1 MSRFLQLHFL
11 TVYPPSNPNRD
22 DQGRPKS
29 ASFGG
34 APRLRLSSQSIKRA
48 VRQSDVMRKGL
59 DGHIG
64 ERTRRLGEHVR
75 MHLLSKGADAKQ
87 ASEIATKIA
96 QMVSKLDTSKAPEV
110 VNTTLVFFSPKELEK
125 ARSIAELALRGEK
138 IPAGKELAQ
147 AIMQTA
153 DGAVDVA
160 MFGRMLAGEKGISAD
175 YIGAYEREAAV
186 QVSHALT
193 THRALVEDDFYTA
206 VDDLNE
212 KEDLGAGF
220 VGDAG
225 FGSGVYYLY
234 ACVDCDLLEENLAG
248 DRALARVAAAAL
260 VEALATTSPAGKQNS
275 YAHRPR
281 AGYIRAEFGSQQPR
295 SLAGA
300 FFKAVEGAD
309 LMPASVK
316 AMEDMAGLMDKAYG
330 AAFDSHRVMNVADGK
345 GSLADIIAFI
355 EQCLPDA

>member
-34 APRLRLSSQSIKRA
+34 SPRLRLSSQSIKRA
-48 VRQSDVMRKGL
+48 ARQSEVMGAKLQGAM
-59 DGHIG
+59 GA
-64 ERTRRLGEHVR
+64 RTQRLGEAIR
-75 MHLLSKGADAKQ
+75 DELLSEGAAEPEVSKVVTQIAGIFGKIDAEAEKKGAILTRQLAF
-87 ASEIATKIA
+87 I
-96 QMVSKLDTSKAPEV
+96 
-110 VNTTLVFFSPKELEK
+110 SPDER
-125 ARSIAELALRGEK
+125 ALALDLARKALAGE
-138 IPAGKELAQ
+138 ELPKDKALKS
-147 AIMQTA
+147 AVLRRA
-153 DGAVDVA
+153 DGAADIA
-160 MFGRMLAGEKGISAD
+160 MFGRMLADDPD
-175 YIGAYEREAAV
+175 YNREAAV
-186 QVSHALT
+186 QISHALT

-206 VDDLNE
+206 VDDL
-212 KEDLGAGF
+212 KTSAEDAGAGF

-248 DRALARVAAAAL
+248 DKALARVAAAAL
-260 VEALATTSPAGKQNS
+260 VEALATTAPGGKQNS

-281 AGYIRAEFGSQQPR
+281 AGHIRAEFGTQQPR

-309 LMPASVK
+309 MMPASVN
-316 AMEDMAGLMDKAYG
+316 AMEDMAARMDKAYG
-330 AAFDSHRVMNVADGK
+330 PAFDDHEVMDLATGK
-345 GSLADIIAFI
+345 GSLAQIIAFI
-355 EQCLPDA
+355 DANLPDA